1 MPDRLPIEDCLE
13 AVIAAVGAERPVILR
28 APPGAGKTTGV
39 PPTLV
44 NGDCLPEGQVILLQ
58 PRRIAARAAAH
69 RLSRL
74 AGQPIG
80 QAYGYHV
87 RFDRKVS
94 PQTKVVSMTTGILL
108 RQLTRD
114 PLLEDVG
121 CVIVDE
127 FHERSLEVD
136 LALGMLHRVRT
147 TLRPELRLIVMSATL
162 DTQPVERLMPD
173 AVVIE
178 SHGRAYDVDI
188 RYDESLTRPS
198 NTRGAIAQSVA
209 ARIPDA
215 LQSRDGDVLVFLP
228 GVGEIHQVAN
238 LVEGL
243 TQKQGVQVRKL
254 YGDLSPADQDA
265 VLASSDQRKVVL
277 ATNVAETSITIP
289 GITCVVDSGLARAM
303 QYDTSVGIPS
313 LRLQP
318 ISKASADQRAGRAGR
333 TAPGVC
339 FRLWP
344 SAMHR
349 SRPDHT
355 PPEVATADLSSALL
369 MLASWG
375 ERDVF
380 EFPWVT
386 SPTEHA
392 VAAAVDLLVQLG
404 AIDRSLAITS
414 LGEEMNRL
422 PLHPRLSRLML
433 AAKQYDCVASAS
445 VAAALLSERD
455 PFERS
460 LGFDAHHEGLQ
471 SDLIHRVVRLQRH
484 IDGTPD
490 PGIHPAGAKNIKRVA
505 ETLGKSLRD
514 TPDQTVTTDRTGAG
528 DRPPTEEAISR
539 SLLAA
544 FPDRLA
550 KRRAPGSESG
560 VMVGGRGVKL
570 DRSSAVR
577 SAELF
582 VCVSVDGKGEESLV
596 RLASAVDEAWLP
608 KELIESR
615 RERFFHPSLKAVV
628 ARDRTYFLDLLISES
643 TAPCNSDDETTE
655 LLFQHAKSNLD
666 SILPGKDKPL
676 ESIIARW
683 RFLCEHCEAS
693 PLPMSIDQAL
703 ETVLRELCRGRT
715 TFSELARAPWID
727 HLKGLLSY
735 EQLQW
740 FDQQAPESL
749 VVPSGNRI
757 RLAYPPGKTP
767 TLAVRIQEVY
777 GWAATPRIAGGSVPL
792 QLHLLGPNHR
802 PQQITDDLESFW
814 KTTYVEVRKEL
825 KRRYGKHH
833 WPDDPTTAVATR
845 NGLKPRK

>member
-39 PPTLV
+39 PPALV
-44 NGDCLPEGQVILLQ
+44 DGKCLPAGQMILLQ

-69 RLSRL
+69 RLSQL
-74 AGQPIG
+74 AGEPIG
-80 QAYGYHV
+80 ATYGYHV
-87 RFDRKVS
+87 RFDRTVS
-94 PQTKVVSMTTGILL
+94 SQTKVVSMTTGILL
-108 RQLTRD
+108 RQLARD

-121 CVIVDE
+121 CVILDE

-147 TLRPELRLIVMSATL
+147 TLRPELRLVVMSATL

-173 AVVIE
+173 AVVVE
-178 SHGRAYDVDI
+178 SHGRAYDVEI
-188 RYDESLTRPS
+188 RYDESLARPS

-209 ARIPDA
+209 DRIPAA
-215 LQSRDGDVLVFLP
+215 LHRRDGDVLVFLP
-228 GVGEIHQVAN
+228 GVGEIHRTAN
-238 LVEGL
+238 LIEGL
-243 TQKQGVQVRKL
+243 AQQHDVQVRKL

-265 VLASSDQRKVVL
+265 VLAPSDQRKVVL

-303 QYDTSVGIPS
+303 QYDASVGLPS

-355 PPEVATADLSSALL
+355 PPEVSTADLSAALL

-386 SPTEHA
+386 TPTEHA
-392 VAAAVDLLVQLG
+392 VAAAVDLLVRLG

-414 LGEEMNRL
+414 LGAEMNRL

-433 AAKQYDCVASAS
+433 AARQHDCVASAS

-460 LGFDAHHEGLQ
+460 GEFDAQHEGLQ
-471 SDLIHRVVRLQRH
+471 SDLIHRVMRLQRH
-484 IDGTPD
+484 RGGAPD
-490 PGIHPAGAKNIKRVA
+490 PGIHPGGAKNIKRVA
-505 ETLGKSLRD
+505 ATLTKSLGD
-514 TPDQTVTTDRTGAG
+514 TPDQTAAQ

-539 SLLAA
+539 ALLAA

-550 KRRAPGSESG
+550 RRRAPGSDSG

-570 DRSSAVR
+570 DRSSSVR

-596 RLASAVDEAWLP
+596 RVASAVDEVWLP
-608 KELIESR
+608 ADRIESK
-615 RERFFHPSLKAVV
+615 RECFFHPSLKAVV
-628 ARDRTYFLDLLISES
+628 ARDRTYFLDLLIRES
-643 TAPCNSDDETTE
+643 TAPCISDDQTTE
-655 LLFQHAKSNLD
+655 LLFHQAKSNLD
-666 SILPGKDKPL
+666 SILPQKDKPL
-676 ESIIARW
+676 ESLIARW
-683 RFLCEHCEAS
+683 RFLNQQCETS
-693 PLPMSIDQAL
+693 PLPMTIDQAL

-715 TFSELARAPWID
+715 SFNELARAPWID

-735 EQLQW
+735 QQLQW
-740 FDQQAPESL
+740 FDQQAPESI

-757 RLAYPPGKTP
+757 RLAYPPGKPP
-767 TLAVRIQEVY
+767 TLAVRIQEIY
-777 GWAATPRIAGGSVPL
+777 GWAKTPRIAGGSVPL

-814 KTTYVEVRKEL
+814 KTTYIEVRKEL
-825 KRRYGKHH
+825 KRRYAKHH
-833 WPDDPTTAVATR
+833 WPDDPATAVATR
-845 NGLKPRK
+845 NGLKPKSNAR